1 MTSLLCEVDDRKRAF
16 TQSCRE
22 RDAQILEHERS
33 WLRVNT
39 HDVHREGI
47 PSFARTMHINSAVER
62 ARQIIGG

>member
-1 MTSLLCEVDDRKRAF
+1 MSSLLCEIDDRKRAF

-22 RDAQILEHERS
+22 RDQELLDRERS
-33 WLRVNT
+33 WLRINT
-39 HDVHREGI
+39 HDVHLEGI